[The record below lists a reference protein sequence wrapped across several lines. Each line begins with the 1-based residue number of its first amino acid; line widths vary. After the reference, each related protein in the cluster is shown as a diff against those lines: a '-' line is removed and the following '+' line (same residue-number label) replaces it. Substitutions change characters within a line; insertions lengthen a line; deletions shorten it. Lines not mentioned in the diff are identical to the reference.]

1 MTLRLFL
8 FFLSMSFCHAEFYY
22 KTSNCDIDFD
32 IGIVAGYK
40 FDKSFGVFGE
50 ARYLRYWS
58 IDSYELKV
66 GLNYTV
72 F

>member
-1 MTLRLFL
+1 
-8 FFLSMSFCHAEFYY
+8 
-22 KTSNCDIDFD
+22 
-32 IGIVAGYK
+32 VAGYK

-50 ARYLRYWS
+50 ARYLRYWG

-66 GLNYTV
+66 GLNYTI